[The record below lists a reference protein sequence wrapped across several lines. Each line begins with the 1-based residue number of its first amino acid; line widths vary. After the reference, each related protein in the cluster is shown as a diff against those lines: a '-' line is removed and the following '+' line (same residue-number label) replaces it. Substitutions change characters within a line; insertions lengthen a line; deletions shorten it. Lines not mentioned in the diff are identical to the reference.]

1 MSVSLNST
9 SDTYAIDYAGV
20 PLHCYIFNNRDYP
33 PNRHGL
39 GVRSGSERDVKR
51 LEKVC
56 HDLRFKTEVFL
67 DQTSSEARKII
78 RDIST
83 RDYTNT
89 GGLIVFIMSHGNK
102 GGSLAFTD
110 GLLVYL
116 NEFIEPFKSNKT
128 LQGKPKMFFVQACRG
143 ENFMSS
149 HVQTDSAGV
158 NDFQVE
164 DITIPVE
171 ADFLYAYSTIE
182 GFYSFIDPES
192 GTWYIQT
199 LCDVIEKYKTTK
211 DVSLILVEV
220 NDKIAQRETIKNQK
234 MMHTCTNQLR
244 KLFYFA
250 KQENQKMKQSLM
262 RYLKLLLIQLL
273 LLLLPA
279 IQQQLS
285 KQIWHIT

>member
-67 DQTSSEARKII
+67 DQTSSEVRAII
-78 RDIST
+78 KDIST

-89 GGLIVFIMSHGNK
+89 GGVIVFLMSHGNK
-102 GGSLAFTD
+102 SSLFFID
-110 GLLVYL
+110 GQTLYL
-116 NEFIEPFKSNKT
+116 NEFIEPFKSTKT
-128 LQGKPKMFFVQACRG
+128 LQDKPKLFFVQACRG

-149 HVQTDSAGV
+149 HDQRGSACV
-158 NDFQVE
+158 NDDQE
-164 DITIPVE
+164 EENTIPIE

-211 DVSLILVEV
+211 DVTLILVEV
-220 NDKIAQRETIKNQK
+220 NDIIAQRETNKNQK

-250 KQENQKMKQSLM
+250 KQENQKMKQGLM
-262 RYLKLLLIQLL
+262 RYLFCSILILLVLL
-273 LLLLPA
+273 LLG
-279 IQQQLS
+279 QQQIS
-285 KQIWHIT
+285 KHI